1 MQNDKDTKAQIRI
14 TLKDYLSR
22 KTAPN
27 RIFSVKKE
35 PTPQEIAAI
44 EVKIEREEKENAEI
58 EKKEK
63 EENIK
68 IQAANEKAF

>member
-44 EVKIEREEKENAEI
+44 EAKIGKEEKE
-58 EKKEK
+58 KKEEK
-63 EENIK
+63 EEKENIK
-68 IQAANEKAF
+68 IQAAN